1 MFFNR
6 LTALFTGIVICCAS
20 FCQVN
25 KPDVKFGDVTPEDF
39 AASFYSID
47 SSADA
52 VYLYDAGSSHYE
64 SGAGGSFF
72 LVYKEHKR
80 IRLLHKSS
88 FTNAAAIRIYLFD
101 HGTSS
106 DELEDLQAATYAMEN
121 GKVTI
126 NKVDKSSIFKTKQ
139 GNVELVTFTFPKLT
153 EGCIIEYA
161 YKETIPAFSYIPA
174 WSFQGAFPHLWSEYS
189 VEVPQF
195 LDFVTLNQGY
205 LEPVIDTGSTSA
217 SNFTL
222 PVQTLGWRPNTF
234 RSITVK
240 HTWAFQNVPAI
251 KEESYITNLSNYEER
266 LEFQLQAIRIPAE
279 PPKFF
284 MHDWYETADQLM
296 KNENFGYELS
306 KENHYLKEAVNPATE
321 GLTDPLDKAKHIF
334 EFVRKNYLCI
344 NHSAISLS
352 QPVKKTYETK
362 RGNVAD
368 INMLLLAMLRYAGLA
383 CDPVLLSTREHGK
396 TYDIYPI
403 LSKYNYVIVKIEVEN
418 ETYLLDAS
426 DNKTGFGFLPP
437 GCYNGN
443 AMVIAQPPS
452 EINLSSDS
460 LYETSLTSVFLT
472 NEITGISGS
481 FNTVF
486 GAVESYNL
494 RNKLTASSRD
504 EYLKEASNKIA
515 LDINISDATID
526 SLVLLQYPVSVQY
539 NMNFNFNGDLVYF
552 NPMFAD
558 AVTEN
563 PFHAANRFFPVEMP
577 YCMDK
582 TYILSMEIPKGYD
595 VDELPKP
602 ARLTLNENEGMF
614 EYIIEQGNGRI
625 QLRCRIKLT
634 KANFNTEDYETL
646 RNFFAIVVEKES
658 ERIVFKK
665 E

>member
-1 MFFNR
+1 
-6 LTALFTGIVICCAS
+6 
-20 FCQVN
+20 
-25 KPDVKFGDVTPEDF
+25 
-39 AASFYSID
+39 
-47 SSADA
+47 
-52 VYLYDAGSSHYE
+52 
-64 SGAGGSFF
+64 
-72 LVYKEHKR
+72 
-80 IRLLHKSS
+80 
-88 FTNAAAIRIYLFD
+88 
-101 HGTSS
+101 
-106 DELEDLQAATYAMEN
+106 
-121 GKVTI
+121 
-126 NKVDKSSIFKTKQ
+126 
-139 GNVELVTFTFPKLT
+139 
-153 EGCIIEYA
+153 
-161 YKETIPAFSYIPA
+161 
-174 WSFQGAFPHLWSEYS
+174 
-189 VEVPQF
+189 
-195 LDFVTLNQGY
+195 
-205 LEPVIDTGSTSA
+205 
-217 SNFTL
+217 
-222 PVQTLGWRPNTF
+222 
-234 RSITVK
+234 
-240 HTWAFQNVPAI
+240 
-251 KEESYITNLSNYEER
+251 
-266 LEFQLQAIRIPAE
+266 
-279 PPKFF
+279 
-284 MHDWYETADQLM
+284 
-296 KNENFGYELS
+296 
-306 KENHYLKEAVNPATE
+306 
-321 GLTDPLDKAKHIF
+321 
-334 EFVRKNYLCI
+334 
-344 NHSAISLS
+344 
-352 QPVKKTYETK
+352 
-362 RGNVAD
+362 
-368 INMLLLAMLRYAGLA
+368 MLLLAMLRYAGLA
-383 CDPVLLSTREHGK
+383 ADPVLLSTREHGK

-426 DNKTGFGFLPP
+426 DNKIGFGFLPP

-504 EYLKEASNKIA
+504 EYLKEASNNIA
-515 LDINISDATID
+515 FDINISDATID

-614 EYIIEQGNGRI
+614 EYIIEQGSGRI